1 MQNYEIHTKIPIS
14 HNKKFQTSIKRKIMQ
29 FKYLKTFYTRKL
41 GKELASLTFVKVWA
55 WWSQISC
62 KKAEILL

>member
-41 GKELASLTFVKVWA
+41 GKELASLTFVKV
-55 WWSQISC
+55 
-62 KKAEILL
+62 